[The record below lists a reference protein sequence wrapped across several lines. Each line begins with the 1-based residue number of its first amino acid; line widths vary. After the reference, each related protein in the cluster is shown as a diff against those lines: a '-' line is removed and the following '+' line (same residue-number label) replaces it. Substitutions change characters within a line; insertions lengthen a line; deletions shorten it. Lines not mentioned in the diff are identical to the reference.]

1 MQEGEARSIVQLW
14 ETVAVRGGESSR
26 NLFAA
31 MRDDVC
37 QILRDLVG
45 DGVEAMPTGPLTL
58 VMLAGETILDL
69 TISDEAN
76 GRIEVE
82 MWPPRS
88 PAIEAKIVEDEVGGR
103 RIRTWTFRQGQK
115 RPITIAHQ
123 RAARAHLDEEARQG
137 FAFKLAKRAGWPI
150 PDKPTGAQ

>member
-1 MQEGEARSIVQLW
+1 MQDEEARAIVQLW
-14 ETVAVRGGESSR
+14 EPAALRGGEFSR
-26 NLFAA
+26 DLFVAR
-31 MRDDVC
+31 RDDVGL
-37 QILRDLVG
+37 ILRDLVG

-58 VMLAGETILDL
+58 AMLAVETILDM

-76 GRIEVE
+76 GRVEVE
-82 MWPPRS
+82 TWPSRS
-88 PAIEAKIVEDEVGGR
+88 PAIEAKMIEEAVGSK

-123 RAARAHLDEEARQG
+123 RAARTHPDEQARQD